1 MLISRRKVLKMINM
15 QLFQRKNSII
25 NNNQGQLSLKRH
37 KVAYQTIYVSETSE
51 NIDS

>member
-1 MLISRRKVLKMINM
+1 MSKKRVKYTIILTK
-15 QLFQRKNSII
+15 KNPSII

-51 NIDS
+51 NVDS